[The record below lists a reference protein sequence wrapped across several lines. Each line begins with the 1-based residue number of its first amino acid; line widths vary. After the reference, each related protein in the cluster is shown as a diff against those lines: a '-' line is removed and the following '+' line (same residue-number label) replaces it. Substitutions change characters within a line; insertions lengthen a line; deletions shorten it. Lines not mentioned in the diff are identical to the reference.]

1 MPRSEAIALV
11 PANDRG
17 TPEFLAAPEPPAASA
32 LAAPALAPKVQRR
45 AARVAALRVA
55 DGRAVPREAEVA
67 VEVPVGLVYNGA
79 PHVVMLATP
88 AELEDFALGF
98 SLSEGILA
106 SPEELLDLR
115 IEEGEEGIAIDL
127 EIAPARFATLAER
140 RRNMTGRTGCGL
152 CGVDSLTQVAR
163 PVRRVPVRRRIAID
177 AVRKALDALPVRQ
190 SLNRATGA
198 VHAAGWADADGTL
211 RLVRED
217 VGRHNALD
225 KLIGTLARQGVDPQ
239 SGFALITSRCS
250 FEMVQKSATFGIP
263 LLVAISAPTSLAIEI
278 AEWSRVS
285 LIALARRDSVSVYAD
300 PGRLIGLDGGRA
312 P

>member
-1 MPRSEAIALV
+1 MPPSEALVTMPPTEVRKVRRRSEIVSCLKIV
-11 PANDRG
+11 DEN
-17 TPEFLAAPEPPAASA
+17 AAPRDAA
-32 LAAPALAPKVQRR
+32 
-45 AARVAALRVA
+45 
-55 DGRAVPREAEVA
+55 VA
-67 VEVPVGLVYNGA
+67 VEVPVALVYNGA

-88 AELEDFALGF
+88 SDLADFALGF

-106 SPEELLDLR
+106 SPEELNGCE
-115 IEEGEEGIAIDL
+115 IEEGEEGIQVSL
-127 EIAPARFATLAER
+127 EIAPERFAALAER

-163 PVRRVPVRRRIAID
+163 PLKRVPMRGKIGIAAI
-177 AVRKALDALPVRQ
+177 RKALEDLPAWQ
-190 SLNRATGA
+190 KINRETGA

-225 KLIGTLARQGVDPQ
+225 KLIGTLARDGVDPQ

-263 LLVAISAPTSLAIEI
+263 LLVAISAPTSLALEI
-278 AEWSRVS
+278 AERCRVT
-285 LIALARRDSVSVYAD
+285 LVALARRDSVTVYVD
-300 PGRLIGLDGGRA
+300 PGRISGLSGEGVR
-312 P
+312 